1 MKRPWNILSPDFLG
15 SWLKAPHQV
24 LPWVKGR
31 GWSPH
36 AEGNSP
42 WPLPLDLWCPDFHDP
57 LSQVSSQPWA
67 LLLTQLFFTYFYLN
81 TFNFTPIHK
90 NKIKS
95 KCITG
100 LVWKVNIKIHTMKR
114 WPLNVNVHP
123 LYQPNPRAHHQA
135 YVFHPLGR
143 TVPGTGAG
151 DVCSSLC
158 QEHTSLPQMR
168 KKKNFIV
175 LFFQTVPIVSSK
187 QPLFR
192 LNSKIYPKERD
203 SNEWIGILYCLIQD
217 PCWSSKET
225 QNFPHPA
232 LSFHPLKESLL
243 CLKDV
248 ELAPKGRN

>member
-1 MKRPWNILSPDFLG
+1 M
-15 SWLKAPHQV
+15 
-24 LPWVKGR
+24 
-31 GWSPH
+31 
-36 AEGNSP
+36 
-42 WPLPLDLWCPDFHDP
+42 
-57 LSQVSSQPWA
+57 
-67 LLLTQLFFTYFYLN
+67 
-81 TFNFTPIHK
+81 FTP
-90 NKIKS
+90 
-95 KCITG
+95 CTG
-100 LVWKVNIKIHTMKR
+100 
-114 WPLNVNVHP
+114 
-123 LYQPNPRAHHQA
+123 PNPRAHHQA

-158 QEHTSLPQMR
+158 QEHTPLPQMR
-168 KKKNFIV
+168 KKKNVIV

-225 QNFPHPA
+225 QIFAHPA
-232 LSFHPLKESLL
+232 LSLHPLKESLL

-248 ELAPKGRN
+248 ELSPKGRNEANPRLGFCLNEPDEMSCEVDFPVVGTLSANPWHGKRNEEAQGGAEKEQWRAEPDLYDAAGKEQGMAGTGRPGNHSGASTPPASSLFILTMTPCGLYWY